1 MRAAVV
7 LGAAS
12 DPRNVLTAR
21 PSFPRERARKA
32 EVQHAART
40 HDAPRPQDA
49 SADLMADTVAARR
62 SASMA
67 PWDRLVVPAQ
77 AAREPWHRAALCRP
91 ERELRACAVA
101 DNSDSRPV
109 QSVLL

>member
-1 MRAAVV
+1 MLAKLRSSTPPALTTHRGRKTPA
-7 LGAAS
+7 L
-12 DPRNVLTAR
+12 DLTADEGR
-21 PSFPRERARKA
+21 EAFRLDGPRGTE
-32 EVQHAART
+32 
-40 HDAPRPQDA
+40 
-49 SADLMADTVAARR
+49 
-62 SASMA
+62 
-67 PWDRLVVPAQ
+67 LVVPAQ